1 MIAKIAIY
9 FLLRYCGRRFSLNVK
24 PRNSLNEEYVF
35 TPDRQLLRR
44 DPNTPF
50 VSIRPIFS
58 AGGISYNLCITFSS
72 KFSYHLIHD
81 PLQMMHFIG
90 SAVTTS
96 QLNSPLYSFCSSV
109 ILNPHAYISY
119 SENMHTINC
128 GCHFSAGRLHCC
140 LIPSKILSASCWG
153 TGRKKPANTF
163 NDTRGSGDD
172 FLYHRLCLL
181 FTQAGYLTMPD
192 PVASLYSIYLVIV
205 ATATYGHRQFALL
218 PGYLIVPM
226 TDHRPCRQHI
236 IVWCKVIT
244 SLAQ

>member
-1 MIAKIAIY
+1 MKNT
-9 FLLRYCGRRFSLNVK
+9 FS
-24 PRNSLNEEYVF
+24 P
-35 TPDRQLLRR
+35 PDRQLLRR

-128 GCHFSAGRLHCC
+128 GCHFSARRLHCC

-153 TGRKKPANTF
+153 NWSGRSPL
-163 NDTRGSGDD
+163 TRSMTPGVLAMISSIIASVC
-172 FLYHRLCLL
+172 CLL
-181 FTQAGYLTMPD
+181 R
-192 PVASLYSIYLVIV
+192 PVIS
-205 ATATYGHRQFALL
+205 
-218 PGYLIVPM
+218 PCLIQW
-226 TDHRPCRQHI
+226 RRCIRYI
-236 IVWCKVIT
+236 W
-244 SLAQ
+244 